1 MKIIITDYPDVLKR
15 NLDYEIKLIEK
26 NLPSANVEVVEY
38 KEYNSWIEN
47 MKDADGIITAFLSI
61 GAREMDAMPKLKYI
75 SINATGY
82 DTIDVYEA
90 EKRGIAVK
98 NVKTYCTD
106 EVADHT
112 IALIL
117 ALERGLKL
125 YQQDIDQ
132 SNRWQYQ
139 DFQSARRIKGQVLGI
154 CGLGKIGRAVA
165 KRAKAFG
172 MEIIAYSPHC
182 TNEEAAKIGCKLVDK
197 ETLLAESDVI

>member
-47 MKDADGIITAFLSI
+47 MKDAEGIITAFLSI

-172 MEIIAYSPHC
+172 MEIIAY
-182 TNEEAAKIGCKLVDK
+182 
-197 ETLLAESDVI
+197 